1 MNYDFSIPCEY
12 PVESYL
18 DYSKEIPGLLEQND
32 ALFHD
37 INQHA
42 LEAYGSPQSLR
53 AAFIDAGFEIKVTP
67 MMINQLV
74 RICNLFEIRGKH
86 AEALNS
92 ALVGVTP
99 CHFLQTDADSIFEVF
114 GINRVEF
121 DAVIKKYP
129 GIPKEFKVASDAFN
143 IFIIWMV
150 HLVFK
155 APLTETMKTLARVT
169 LFKMMH
175 YKFYTSVVTHN
186 FPHGA
191 NADVMQYVVDNLNA
205 KFDIKNPATPTWK
218 AVIEKKSEE
227 LTSKFSIH
235 YRTLETF
242 TPDNR
247 VTYVITDTQTR
258 IRSTLINTVI
268 QPYYK
273 AKELNNKIGSY
284 TNMQEID
291 GERFLRDITSIYD
304 SMIVGICN
312 QVVNINKFIDNEYV
326 RVVVAVST
334 NISDSMLRQ
343 LLIAFS
349 NTATMQLAKQQAD
362 DITHDGKSKIIVGY
376 RELVTNIIQKSYRDC
391 INNKV
396 NVSSPL
402 YVFEHVKNIY
412 RSSRIIDEDI
422 LLVKRSVDYFVTNS
436 KISSRESTQASL
448 KIAFI
453 IYILMLSFSY
463 LK

>member
-1 MNYDFSIPCEY
+1 MDYNFCIPQNFPLESLLDF
-12 PVESYL
+12 
-18 DYSKEIPGLLEQND
+18 SKEIPRLSEQND
-32 ALFHD
+32 SLFNSLPD
-37 INQHA
+37 MA
-42 LEAYGSPQSLR
+42 MEAYGAPQSLR
-53 AAFIDAGFEIKVTP
+53 AVFIDAGFEIKVTAA
-67 MMINQLV
+67 MINQLV
-74 RICNLFEIRGKH
+74 RVCNTFEIRGKH

-92 ALVGVTP
+92 AQVGVYP
-99 CHFLQTDADSIFEVF
+99 CHFLQSDADSIFEVF
-114 GINRVEF
+114 GISRIEF
-121 DAVIKKYP
+121 DAEIKKYP

-143 IFIIWMV
+143 IFIVWMV
-150 HLVFK
+150 HLILK
-155 APLTETMKTLARVT
+155 SALTETMKKIGRIT
-169 LFKMMH
+169 LFKIMH

-191 NADVMQYVVDNLNA
+191 SADVMQYVVDNLNA
-205 KFDIKNPATPTWK
+205 KFDIKNPETPTWK

-227 LTSKFSIH
+227 LTSKSSIH

-284 TNMQEID
+284 SNMQEID

-304 SMIVGICN
+304 SMIIGICN
-312 QVVNINKFIDNEYV
+312 QVVNINKFINNEYI

-349 NTATMQLAKQQAD
+349 NTATMQLAKQQVD
-362 DITHDGKSKIIVGY
+362 EITFEGNSKIIVGY
-376 RELVTNIIQKSYRDC
+376 RELITNIVQKSYRDC

-402 YVFEHVKNIY
+402 YVFQHVKNIY
-412 RSSRIIDEDI
+412 RSSRIIDADI
-422 LLVKRSVDYFVTNS
+422 LLVKRSVDYFVSNS

-453 IYILMLSFSY
+453 IYILMLSFDY